1 MTINLAKSGIDL
13 GIITRDA
20 APMLRFYVDTLGLQ
34 KEGEMP
40 MPGGGTMHRLQA
52 GSSTIKI
59 VELDPAPL
67 GEAAPGG
74 IRGATGYRYWTLTVE
89 NLTQCVT
96 TCEQAGYKIIVAAK
110 EVRPG
115 VTIALIADP
124 DNNWV
129 ELLQSSN

>member
-1 MTINLAKSGIDL
+1 MTIKLVKSGIDL

-20 APMLRFYVDTLGLQ
+20 ASMLRFYVDTLGLQ

-52 GSSTIKI
+52 GNSIIKI
-59 VELDPAPL
+59 IELDPAPPAD
-67 GEAAPGG
+67 AAPGG

-89 NLTQCVT
+89 NLAQCVT

-115 VTIALIADP
+115 TTIALIADP

-129 ELLQSSN
+129 ELLQSAN